1 MKQKY
6 FLWLAACASAVVI
19 SGCVNTID
27 GRHSFGNPLS
37 KDKVEGRFENVSP
50 HQVWTAAKDVL
61 AYNGSLYSE
70 DNLQNVLEASVD
82 TRTVWVKVEP
92 VDQKVTRALVQ
103 VRKKS
108 GGTDQEL
115 AAEIKTQIAV
125 RLATGNLTPAA
136 PPQARR
142 TN

>member
-1 MKQKY
+1 M
-6 FLWLAACASAVVI
+6 C
-19 SGCVNTID
+19 GCVGTVD
-27 GRHSFGNPLS
+27 GRHEFGMPLV
-37 KDKVEGRFENVSP
+37 KDKMEARYPRSP

-61 AYNGSLYSE
+61 RYNGTLYSE
-70 DNLQNVLEASVD
+70 DALQNVLEASVD

-92 VDQKVTRALVQ
+92 VDREITRVLVQ
-103 VRKKS
+103 VRTKA
-108 GGTDQEL
+108 GGTDQDL

-136 PPQARR
+136 PPQAGK

>member
-1 MKQKY
+1 MKQKC
-6 FLWLAACASAVVI
+6 LLLLAACASAVLMC
-19 SGCVNTID
+19 GCVGTVD
-27 GRHSFGNPLS
+27 GRHEFGMPLV
-37 KDKVEGRFENVSP
+37 KDKMEARYPRSP

-61 AYNGSLYSE
+61 RYNGTLYSE
-70 DNLQNVLEASVD
+70 DALQNVLEASVD

-92 VDQKVTRALVQ
+92 VDREITRVLVQ
-103 VRKKS
+103 VRTKA
-108 GGTDQEL
+108 GGTDQDL

-136 PPQARR
+136 PPQAGK